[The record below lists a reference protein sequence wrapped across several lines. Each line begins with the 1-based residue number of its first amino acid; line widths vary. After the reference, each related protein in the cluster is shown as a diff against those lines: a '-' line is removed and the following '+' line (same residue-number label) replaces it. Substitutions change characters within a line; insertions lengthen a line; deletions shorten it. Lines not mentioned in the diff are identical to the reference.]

1 MGRNGQVVLLDLL
14 ALLVND
20 LDDGVLGLVLRLGDH
35 LLRKSGLL
43 VALIAVG
50 NALDDVFVNGAA
62 LVLRNNN
69 GVVGVPLAD
78 HVALLDFGAVRHE
91 ERRAVRQVV
100 RIKNDFGLGIDDA
113 ELRLTRN
120 NDVDRLA
127 HGVLALDG
135 AQLVDFQ
142 TAFVFRNDIGLDGR
156 TAGHT
161 ADVERTERKLRTRL
175 ADRLSGDHA
184 DHFALLHHAGSGKV
198 AAVAFGAY
206 AAARLAGQHRADLD
220 RLQRR
225 LLDRFGNRLGN
236 LLAGLADHFARK
248 RMDHVV
254 QGRTAENAVVEGLH
268 DVVVA
273 LDGRSR
279 QAAERTAV
287 LFVDNHVLR
296 NVHQTTG
303 QITCVG
309 GLKRGIGK
317 TLTGTVRRNEV
328 LQHRKSLL
336 EVREDR
342 VLDNLLTALDARLLR
357 LGHKTAHTAQLTNLL
372 LRTAGA

>member
-1 MGRNGQVVLLDLL
+1 M
-14 ALLVND
+14 
-20 LDDGVLGLVLRLGDH
+20 
-35 LLRKSGLL
+35 
-43 VALIAVG
+43 
-50 NALDDVFVNGAA
+50 
-62 LVLRNNN
+62 
-69 GVVGVPLAD
+69 
-78 HVALLDFGAVRHE
+78 
-91 ERRAVRQVV
+91 

-113 ELRLTRN
+113 ELRLTRD
-120 NDVDRLA
+120 NDVNRLA

-342 VLDNLLTALDARLLR
+342 VLDDLLTALDARLLR
-357 LGHKTAHTAQLTNLL
+357 LGHKTTHTAQLTNLL